1 MPFNISAFKSNGL
14 VYGGARP
21 SLFNVFMSAPAGIG
35 IDNVSVDKFR
45 FVCKT
50 AELPESVISSIDVP
64 YFGRKIKVA
73 GERAFADWSVSVIND
88 EDFSVRAMFEAWS
101 NALNRLVSNVRDPAI
116 SAEQYKVDLD
126 IVQYGKDGS
135 TLRSYQLIGAFPT
148 QISGIALSW
157 ESASAI
163 EEFTVNFA
171 YDYWIPLVESSE
183 KKAGGVNVYGGLAQ
197 QDGVNGPA

>member
-21 SLFNVFMSAPAGIG
+21 ALFNVFMSVPAGLG

-171 YDYWIPLVESSE
+171 YDYWIPLVESSD

>member
-21 SLFNVFMSAPAGIG
+21 SLFNVFMSVPAGLG
-35 IDNVSVDKFR
+35 IDNASVDKFR

-50 AELPESVISSIDVP
+50 AELPESTISSIDVP
-64 YFGRKIKVA
+64 YFGRRIKVA

-126 IVQYGKDGS
+126 VVQYGKDGS
-135 TLRSYQLIGAFPT
+135 TIRSYQLIGAFPT
-148 QISGIALSW
+148 AVSGIALSW

-171 YDYWIPLVESSE
+171 YDYWIPLVESSD